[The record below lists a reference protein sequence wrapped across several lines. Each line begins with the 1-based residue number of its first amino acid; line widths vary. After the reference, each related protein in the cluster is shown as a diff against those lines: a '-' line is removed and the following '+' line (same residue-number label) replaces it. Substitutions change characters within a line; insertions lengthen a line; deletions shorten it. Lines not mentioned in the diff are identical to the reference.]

1 VIDITSTQTEPRIRI
16 ESVTHYFEDANGNHT
31 AASEAV
37 QDVSLSIAPGE
48 FVSIIGPSGCGKT
61 TLLNLLAGFIEPTQG
76 KLFIDDTK
84 VSGVQSDRVA
94 FMFARDNLLPWRT
107 TLANVMFPLEVGRAG
122 SRLSSSARKD
132 RAQSLL
138 DRVGLGGAEQ
148 KYPSELSHGMRQ
160 RVSLARTLADNRD
173 IILMDEPFGALD
185 AQTRVLVQGE
195 FAQIWEQD
203 RPTVLMVTH
212 DLTEAI
218 TLSDRIVV
226 MTHRPAA
233 IKAIY
238 EVGIPRPRNVLDLPS
253 LPEFHELY
261 AKLWADLRNE
271 LEPEKEL
278 SA

>member
-1 VIDITSTQTEPRIRI
+1 LTDISSTTTDPRIRI
-16 ESVTHYFEDANGNHT
+16 ESVTHYFEDPDGNHT
-31 AASEAV
+31 AASKAV
-37 QDVSLSIAPGE
+37 NDVSLSIAPGE

-76 KLFIDDTK
+76 ELSIDDTK

-122 SRLSSSARKD
+122 SRLNSSARKD

-138 DRVGLGGAEQ
+138 DRVGLGGAEH

-238 EVGIPRPRNVLDLPS
+238 EVSIPRPRDVLDLPS
-253 LPEFHELY
+253 LPAFHELY